1 MSLSERMASQL
12 SFGAPKQTVK
22 EDVTK
27 ADTPGFRNKE
37 IEEQEPY
44 YYQHMFHIKNLRKI
58 NDLGQY
64 QSFKLQSED

>member
-1 MSLSERMASQL
+1 MS
-12 SFGAPKQTVK
+12 SFYTEVPAK

-27 ADTPGFRNKE
+27 AETPGFRNKE

-58 NDLGQY
+58 NDLSSFP
-64 QSFKLQSED
+64 SFKIKSEDEDMINS